1 MKLEAGSRGVKK
13 QVKYRGGE
21 NDCQG
26 VSLNVNFFLS
36 YLCKGWIELM
46 SQLNS
51 TQNEFIEEPQLD
63 FEFTRMET
71 QAWSV
76 KMSLNLHQK
85 IGTCST

>member
-46 SQLNS
+46 SQLDSILAQLEVNSKMFNSNTRLEDFS
-51 TQNEFIEEPQLD
+51 TQSTSTCIGVDISMQLQ
-63 FEFTRMET
+63 F
-71 QAWSV
+71 
-76 KMSLNLHQK
+76 
-85 IGTCST
+85 